1 MFKKFA
7 IAATVVA
14 LSSTAAL
21 ASNSFGHQDA
31 FEEGS
36 HTVELDLVRASDAGT
51 VVLESLRGDVIAS
64 ADVNA
69 GANANVR
76 VKIPGQGVNDDVV
89 AKLIVNGAVQDEI
102 RIQAR

>member
-21 ASNSFGHQDA
+21 ASNSFGHRDA

-51 VVLESLRGDVIAS
+51 VVLESLRGDVIPRRADNEVRCDRTGPFFFVS
-64 ADVNA
+64 AV
-69 GANANVR
+69 
-76 VKIPGQGVNDDVV
+76 
-89 AKLIVNGAVQDEI
+89 
-102 RIQAR
+102 